1 MGNRLSLGSITLNV
15 EQKGD
20 GQPVIV
26 FLHGITA
33 NRRVWDPIIERLSPR
48 FTCVSVDQRGHG
60 LSDKPDSGYSD
71 LDYSSD
77 IRLLAERL
85 SPTAGIFV
93 VGHSL
98 GARNSIVAA
107 SRFPLS
113 VRGVVAID
121 FVPFIEDFVFELLEK
136 RVLEG
141 HRSFSGLVELK
152 NYLRGRYVHLPED
165 AIERRA
171 QYGYE
176 INEAGE
182 YVPLAAAGA
191 MAETVIGLRED
202 LEPYLSTLETPAVIV
217 RGELSTLVSPE
228 AFSRARSLNS
238 KVVGVVI
245 PGADH
250 YVAEEAPKEIAE
262 LIEDF
267 VDNFAPEINRIPERN

>member
-1 MGNRLSLGSITLNV
+1 MGTRLSLGSITLNV

-20 GQPVIV
+20 GQPVVV

-71 LDYSSD
+71 LDYSND
-77 IRLLAERL
+77 IQLLAERL

-113 VRGVVAID
+113 VRGIVAID
-121 FVPFIEDFVFELLEK
+121 FVPFIEDSVFDLLEK

-141 HRSFSGLVELK
+141 HRSFAGLAELK
-152 NYLRGRYVHLPED
+152 DYLCGRYVHLPKD

-171 QYGYE
+171 EHGYDK
-176 INEAGE
+176 NEAGE

-191 MAETVIGLRED
+191 MAETVVGLRED
-202 LEPYLSTLETPAVIV
+202 LEPYLSNLEIPAVIV

-228 AFSRARSLNS
+228 AFSRASSLNA
-238 KVVGVVI
+238 KVDAVVI

-250 YVAEEAPKEIAE
+250 YVPEEAPREVAE
-262 LIEDF
+262 LIENF
-267 VDNFAPEINRIPERN
+267 VGNSAPQTDRILERN